1 MMSSKL
7 SPCRLDFD
15 YQYFWQVFYLY
26 KILINL
32 HLEPK
37 FYYLLIVNKLIQK
50 INLPFIY
57 FIKVNFSTTKIK
69 YHLNH

>member
-37 FYYLLIVNKLIQK
+37 YYYLLIVKKLFQK
-50 INLPFIY
+50 
-57 FIKVNFSTTKIK
+57 TKK
-69 YHLNH
+69 DHQKR